1 MFFLPLPRGPHSS
14 CQASP
19 CLSCYIYTIPKHS
32 FSHFNTPLLSC
43 FPGSS
48 VVKNPSANARDSGD
62 TGSIPGSGRFPGEGN
77 GNSLQYSYL
86 GNSMDRREWWATI
99 RRVSKSQTRQSASA
113 AQHMTLPS
121 GEEYIAFC
129 SNKSTLL
136 TWNCD
141 KKSRTPRM

>member
-1 MFFLPLPRGPHSS
+1 
-14 CQASP
+14 
-19 CLSCYIYTIPKHS
+19 
-32 FSHFNTPLLSC
+32 
-43 FPGSS
+43 

-62 TGSIPGSGRFPGEGN
+62 AGSIPGSGRFPGEGN

-86 GNSMDRREWWATI
+86 GNSMDRGERWASI
-99 RRVSKSQTRQSASA
+99 RRVSKSQTRPSASA

-121 GEEYIAFC
+121 GEEHIAFC

-136 TWNCD
+136 TWNCG